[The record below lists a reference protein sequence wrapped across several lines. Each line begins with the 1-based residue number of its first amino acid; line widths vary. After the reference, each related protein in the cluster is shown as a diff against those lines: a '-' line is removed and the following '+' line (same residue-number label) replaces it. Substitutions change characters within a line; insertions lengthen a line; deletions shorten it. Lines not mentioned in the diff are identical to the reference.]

1 VLRDEKINVV
11 EELKQAVQDHDV
23 VIFTDIHGMKVAQ
36 MNSVRAGVRKA
47 GGRFKVYKRRLAI
60 RGLEELGIE
69 GAEDKIEGSTGYC
82 FLGEDVSAGA
92 KALVDCKKEAPSFV
106 FKGGIIQG
114 KILDAEGIDR
124 LAKMPSADVLRSQVV
139 SGFAAPL
146 YGLAYALSGLLRGL
160 VTVLDGR
167 KRSMEENSEEAVR
180 AAGEDTN
187 EDTNAE

>member
-1 VLRDEKINVV
+1 VLRDEKTKVV

-36 MNSVRAGVRKA
+36 MNAVRSGVRQA

-60 RGLEELGIE
+60 RSLEELGIE

-92 KALVDCKKEAPSFV
+92 KALVDCKKGAPNFTL
-106 FKGGIIQG
+106 KGGLLRG
-114 KILDAEGIDR
+114 EVLDAEGVDR
-124 LAKMPSADVLRSQVV
+124 LAKMPSVEVLQAQVV
-139 SGFAAPL
+139 GGFASPL

-160 VTVLDGR
+160 VTVIDGYR
-167 KRSMEENSEEAVR
+167 RSVDEGSQE
-180 AAGEDTN
+180 T
-187 EDTNAE
+187 